1 MLSTLI
7 LYIEVPEMTLLT
19 RINNNAHAD
28 MHSTP
33 YQRENIHIR
42 GHLLQSCFGL
52 AKFSGFQC
60 TKTSVNKRLKLCH
73 AMFRLGVGGQDN
85 PARLSPAWSITAAKV
100 QHKKEICKGEG
111 DFFCRGGVSELNSN
125 DLLRCTDAMDIEDAD
140 WQSGCCLCSFSVGSL
155 IYRL

>member
-7 LYIEVPEMTLLT
+7 LSNEVPEMTLLT

-73 AMFRLGVGGQDN
+73 AMFRLGCTRAGQSRPHIPSVKHHGGK
-85 PARLSPAWSITAAKV
+85 STALKGDMQGRRRIFLPIGNRRKRKKKRRADGRSGKV
-100 QHKKEICKGEG
+100 
-111 DFFCRGGVSELNSN
+111 
-125 DLLRCTDAMDIEDAD
+125 
-140 WQSGCCLCSFSVGSL
+140 
-155 IYRL
+155 

>member
-60 TKTSVNKRLKLCH
+60 TKTSVNKRLYIMSCD
-73 AMFRLGVGGQDN
+73 VPYWVCGQDN
-85 PARLSPAWSITAAKV
+85 PARFPQREASRRQKYSTKRRYARERVIFLPRRRV
-100 QHKKEICKGEG
+100 
-111 DFFCRGGVSELNSN
+111 
-125 DLLRCTDAMDIEDAD
+125 
-140 WQSGCCLCSFSVGSL
+140 
-155 IYRL
+155 